1 MWKGSVIVGCST
13 AAACIMVLSVFCEL
27 RPLGGAGRHHRISHG
42 GNSVFPM
49 TLSNDRYLLDGNL
62 EPLSNALEE
71 VRFILHSQVQ
81 EDH

>member
-1 MWKGSVIVGCST
+1 MREGSVIVRCST
-13 AAACIMVLSVFCEL
+13 VAACIMVLSIFCEL
-27 RPLGGAGRHHRISHG
+27 RPLGGAGRRHRISHG

-49 TLSNDRYLLDGNL
+49 TLSYDRYLLDGNL
-62 EPLSNALEE
+62 ESLSNALEE